1 MKNNEEKRTFEESLK
16 RLEEIVRALENG
28 ETPLEESI
36 KLFEEGVKLSG
47 HCNALLETAEQKVS
61 VLTKDASGSVTEAPL
76 SEMRNEYV

>member
-1 MKNNEEKRTFEESLK
+1 MTNTDTTLTFEESLK

-47 HCNALLETAEQKVS
+47 HCNALLEAAEQKVS
-61 VLTKDASGSVTEAPL
+61 VLTKDASGTITEAPM
-76 SEMRNEYV
+76 SEMHNEYV